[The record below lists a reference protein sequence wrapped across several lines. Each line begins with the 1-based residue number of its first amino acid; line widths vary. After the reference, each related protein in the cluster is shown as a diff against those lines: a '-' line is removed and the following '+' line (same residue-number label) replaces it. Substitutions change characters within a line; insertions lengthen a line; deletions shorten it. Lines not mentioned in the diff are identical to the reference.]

1 MSCINATLEDIPRST
16 THTARRNTIPG
27 WNSETD
33 FAREKSLFWHSLW
46 TINGKP
52 DVGVLAD
59 VMRYVRNHYYSLVRK
74 LKKDR
79 NSAIKLSLG
88 VAQTSHVITG
98 QRFGK
103 LIMLKKHVKCNKW
116 IVMLQ

>member
-1 MSCINATLEDIPRST
+1 MSCINANVEVIPRST
-16 THTARRNTIPG
+16 THTTRRNTIPG

-33 FAREKSLFWHSLW
+33 IAREKSLFWHSLW

-59 VMRYVRNHYYSLVRK
+59 VMRYVRNHNHFLVSI

-79 NSAIKLSLG
+79 DSAIKLSLG
-88 VAQTSHVITG
+88 VALTTNQSRNYWTEVRKINNAKTTC
-98 QRFGK
+98 Q
-103 LIMLKKHVKCNKW
+103 V
-116 IVMLQ
+116 